1 MSVRVDTASLIP
13 GAIVVGDRGLGVTGA
28 TIRTNTA
35 IGTNGSGYL
44 YNDWDDS
51 EDDNREFRGEI
62 VTLPSSGTLTANEDG
77 SFSLVDAVDGSYT
90 FTYRLYVDGVDL
102 GTATVAMN
110 IGNITVFPS
119 LFSNSPTF
127 YVHVLDQ
134 PTSAYRP
141 SGDISTGG
149 WTATPGGTLASCI
162 DEVVANDSD
171 YITSPNLTTPA
182 VLSLSTSLPAGSW
195 DISVRAK
202 YVLTNGQIRIRM
214 LNSGGTDVG
223 GSSWQVLTGSASTYT
238 LSATT
243 TAAADRFRIEVQ

>member
-13 GAIVVGDRGLGVTGA
+13 GAIVVGNRGLGVTGA
-28 TIRTNTA
+28 TIRANTA

-51 EDDNREFRGEI
+51 EDDNKEFRGEI
-62 VTLPSSGTLTANEDG
+62 ISFPSDGTLTANEDG
-77 SFSLVDAVDGSYT
+77 SFSLVDAVDGSYS

-102 GTATVAMN
+102 GTAVVSMN

-119 LFSNSPTF
+119 LFENASSF
-127 YVHVLDQ
+127 YAHVVSQ

-162 DEVVANDSD
+162 DETVANDTD
-171 YITSPNLTTPA
+171 FITSPNLTTPT
-182 VLSLSTSLPAGSW
+182 VLSLSSALPAGNW

-214 LNSGGTDVG
+214 LNSSSVDVG
-223 GSSWQVLTGSASTYT
+223 GSDWQVLSATATTYT

-243 TAAADRFRIEVQ
+243 TSAADRFRIEVQ